1 MRTLDIKMPNIPNA
15 LYTLQT
21 YELAVDHA
29 RARIADIEAALT
41 GDEDLKSAQSA
52 HENSEAAV
60 QECQTT
66 IKNLEEDLK
75 RLQLKIAEV
84 NELLYGGSIRNPKEL
99 QERQDE
105 ITSLQNRQS
114 DVETHIH
121 ELTTDLE
128 KLRAEHRSNQ
138 ETLTVAI
145 SQRDKNHAELIIERN
160 QLDTQIKTNLRKRKA
175 ALEEVP
181 ETIYKQYQALRKK
194 KHGQAVALMQNS
206 QCSAC
211 GIEQTWSHAQHVHAN
226 EGLIYCEGCG
236 RILVSR

>member
-1 MRTLDIKMPNIPNA
+1 MPNIPNA
-15 LYTLQT
+15 LYSLQT

-29 RARIADIEAALT
+29 RARIAQIEAALT
-41 GDEDLKSAQSA
+41 GDEDLKSAQAA
-52 HENSEAAV
+52 HESSETAV
-60 QECQTT
+60 QACQTT

-75 RLQLKIAEV
+75 RLDLKIAEV

-105 ITSLQNRQS
+105 IVSLQHRQT
-114 DVETHIH
+114 DMKTHIH
-121 ELTTDLE
+121 ELTVDLD
-128 KLRAEHRSNQ
+128 KLRAEHRINQ
-138 ETLTVAI
+138 EVLTAAI

-160 QLDTQIKTNLRKRKA
+160 QLDTQVKSNLRKRKV

-181 ETIYKQYQALRKK
+181 ETIHKQYQALRKK

-211 GIEQTWSHAQHVHAN
+211 GIEQTWAHAQHVHAN
-226 EGLIYCEGCG
+226 DDLVYCEGCG